1 MSGKTKGV
9 WPLWNLPA
17 LEGDGAEEVPAKLGA
32 FSCPLRGAEAPTW
45 VRFGA
50 CESKTAAGKLEYRMK
65 WQKCGWEPLCERGAL
80 IAFGADSDAELPE
93 DDGLRR
99 LFDKAIRRRENARIV
114 TFVLAALCM
123 IVGYAMQGFTVVRLA
138 AIPLIAA
145 LLLSLSISKLQKA
158 QEQMDRG

>member
-1 MSGKTKGV
+1 MSGRTKGV

-17 LEGDGAEEVPAKLGA
+17 LEQDDAAEVPAALGA
-32 FSCPLRGAEAPTW
+32 FSCPLRAADAPMK

-50 CESKTAAGKLEYRMK
+50 CDSKTAAGKLEYRLK

-80 IAFGADSDAELPE
+80 TAFGANSDTLLPE
-93 DDGLRR
+93 DDGLSR

-114 TFVLAALCM
+114 TLVLAAICV
-123 IVGYAMQGFTVVRLA
+123 IVGYAMQGNTVVRLA
-138 AIPLIAA
+138 AVPLAAA

-158 QEQMDRG
+158 KKQLGCD